1 MPLRQAFHHSLQ
13 RLQDDVLILGSM
25 VEGGIMDSVKILRQR
40 DIEGAHRLIEWDT
53 QVNQKRFAIE
63 NAALTLI
70 ATQQPTAGDLRLIA
84 AVLEIVTELERI
96 GDYAKSIAKIT
107 LLLGEARPFEP
118 DAQFQVMVEFCRD
131 MLHQALGAFIK
142 QDVAEARQ
150 IADLDVK
157 VDECYNAIIRKILNQ
172 INLNPANTDSAS
184 YLMWA
189 AHGLERTGDRV
200 VNICERVI
208 FTVTGNM
215 AEIDSHSSVT
225 AHLPDRNMAGI
236 Q

>member
-1 MPLRQAFHHSLQ
+1 MPLRHAFQQSLQ

-25 VEGGIMDSVKILRQR
+25 VEGGIMDAVKILRQR
-40 DIEGAHRLIEWDT
+40 DLEGAHRLIEWDAR
-53 QVNQKRFAIE
+53 VNQKRFAIE
-63 NAALTLI
+63 NEALTLI
-70 ATQQPTAGDLRLIA
+70 ATQQPAAGDLRLIA

-107 LLLGEARPFEP
+107 LLLGEARQVEP
-118 DAQFQVMVEFCRD
+118 DPQFQEMVEFCRD
-131 MLHQALGAFIK
+131 MLHQALGAFVK
-142 QDVAEARQ
+142 QDVTKAHE
-150 IADLDVK
+150 IANLDVR

-172 INLNPANTDSAS
+172 ISANPAQTDSAS

-225 AHLPDRNMAGI
+225 SHLPDRNMAGI